1 MAVTGFWPVCGNLNA
16 TLKYADNPDKTTPR
30 EYLDE
35 DLYATLRYAKN
46 DGKTDKEMFIGGINC
61 SKQNAYAEMI
71 AVQRRF
77 GMKGKVVGYHGIQ
90 SFAEGEVTP
99 EQAFEIGKETA
110 RRMWGDKYQVLVTV
124 HLNTDNLHC
133 HFVVNP
139 CSFVDGQKFKNKIGD
154 HKVLRRISDEI
165 CRERGLSV
173 LENSEFYSKGK
184 KKEYWVHKSG
194 QKTHRDCL
202 REDIEYVL
210 PTCGSIKDFRYQ
222 MEALGYTFGR
232 TDEYYAHTTI
242 TAPGWKRPIRL
253 DSLGY
258 SREVLD
264 ERINANWDKG
274 VEFYAVLSQR
284 IQKWRTT
291 ALEDEVSR
299 LEFTIEHSYD
309 TVTVLVDT
317 LFLILITVLQMAE
330 DLLSPDLRHE
340 ARNIEQYVS
349 DYRFL
354 QREEIHTIPQL
365 EQRISDTKSEIAVL
379 EIERSKADNARR
391 RAHTPEE
398 VQAAKDERSAITEK
412 IRPLREKVKR
422 AEKIMEKS
430 PHLYELLQAELNTER
445 EANAR
450 ARNKSKEWSR

>member
-1 MAVTGFWPVCGNLNA
+1 MPCERYGMRYPVRKACA
-16 TLKYADNPDKTTPR
+16 
-30 EYLDE
+30 
-35 DLYATLRYAKN
+35 AKQ
-46 DGKTDKEMFIGGINC
+46 D
-61 SKQNAYAEMI
+61 
-71 AVQRRF
+71 QRRLF
-77 GMKGKVVGYHGIQ
+77 SDGIVISSRRFHWCRSPVRRDILCKSRDGRQSSSVPGY
-90 SFAEGEVTP
+90 P
-99 EQAFEIGKETA
+99 AF
-110 RRMWGDKYQVLVTV
+110 R
-124 HLNTDNLHC
+124 
-133 HFVVNP
+133 
-139 CSFVDGQKFKNKIGD
+139 
-154 HKVLRRISDEI
+154 
-165 CRERGLSV
+165 
-173 LENSEFYSKGK
+173 
-184 KKEYWVHKSG
+184 
-194 QKTHRDCL
+194 
-202 REDIEYVL
+202 
-210 PTCGSIKDFRYQ
+210 
-222 MEALGYTFGR
+222 
-232 TDEYYAHTTI
+232 TTI

-264 ERINANWDKG
+264 ERINANWNKG

-430 PHLYELLQAELNTER
+430 PHLYEILQAELNTER